1 MVRLSILHETRYSYA
16 RPVAFG
22 PHRLLIRPRDSHA
35 IRIVEASLATSLPG
49 TTRWSYDAN
58 GNCVCTFQPEGEA
71 DHLTIT
77 STLVIDRFPAPLVGL
92 AIDDPHTTAP
102 VVYGFE
108 DRAVLD
114 PFIRPVA
121 DDADAVLLRWLR
133 ERMERP
139 GEAALDFLLR
149 LNTAIHQGFEYQ
161 ARDEEGVQTP
171 AQTIERGAGACRDL
185 AWLMVEALRRLG
197 YAAVF
202 VSGYVYSPPR
212 EGRDAIRGA
221 GATHAW
227 VEVFLPDLGW
237 IEFDPTNG
245 LAESE
250 DLIRVAAT
258 RTPGEALPVSGTL
271 IGDPGASTLSVTV
284 EVRQLEDLSQ
294 AA

>member
-1 MVRLSILHETRYSYA
+1 MARLGITHETRYSYE

-49 TTRWSYDAN
+49 PMRWSYDAS

-71 DHLTIT
+71 DFLTIT
-77 STLVIDRFPAPLVGL
+77 SRLVIDRFPAPLTDQAV
-92 AIDDPHTTAP
+92 DDPHTVSP
-102 VVYGFE
+102 IVYGRE

-114 PFIRPVA
+114 PFIRPA
-121 DDADAVLLRWLR
+121 TEDADRVMLRWLR
-133 ERMERP
+133 EQMERP
-139 GEAALDFLLR
+139 DEPALDFLLR
-149 LNTAIHQGFEYQ
+149 LNATIHDQFEYQ
-161 ARDEEGVQTP
+161 ARSAEGTQSP
-171 AQTIERGAGACRDL
+171 ALTVARGAGTCRDF

-197 YAAVF
+197 YAAMF
-202 VSGYVYSPPR
+202 ATGYVYSPSH
-212 EGRDAIRGA
+212 GGIRGA

-227 VEVFLPDLGW
+227 CEVFLPDLGW
-237 IEFDPTNG
+237 TEFDPTNG

-258 RTPGEALPVSGTL
+258 RTPAEALPVSGTV
-271 IGDPGASTLSVTV
+271 IGDPGLSELSVAV
-284 EVRQLEDLSQ
+284 DVQQLDVLCE